1 MMNFGKLS
9 ALISYLRG
17 RGRRMEILYGMMERL
32 LPFQFME
39 YAFMKN
45 ALLAMLIITPLFG
58 MLGTMIV
65 NNKLAFFS
73 DALGHS
79 AFTGIALG
87 VLLGVADTNVSM
99 IVFAILFALFLN
111 WIKRRNTISADT
123 VISVFSS
130 LGTAVGLAIL
140 ARNGEFSQYSS
151 LLVGDILS
159 ITPEEIVRLLGIFVI
174 TFLFWG
180 SCFNRLHGLSINETL
195 ARSRGIATTWIDNA
209 FVVITALIIM
219 LSIRFV
225 GILII
230 NALLILPAAASR
242 NLASNMREYHGY
254 ALIISMFSGILGLI
268 LSYYN
273 NTAAGP
279 TIVIVAAMVFFLTLL
294 ARPYVK

>member
-1 MMNFGKLS
+1 
-9 ALISYLRG
+9 
-17 RGRRMEILYGMMERL
+17 MEFIYNIMEKL
-32 LPFQFME
+32 LPFQFMS
-39 YAFMKN
+39 YDFMKN

-58 MLGTMIV
+58 LLGTMIV

-79 AFTGIALG
+79 AFTGIAIG
-87 VLLGVADTNVSM
+87 VLLGISNTNISM
-99 IVFAILFALFLN
+99 IVFAILFAFLLN
-111 WIKRRNTISADT
+111 WIKRKNTMSTDT

-151 LLVGDILS
+151 LMVGDILS
-159 ITPEEIVRLLGIFVI
+159 ITPKEIGWLFGIFIVTI
-174 TFLFWG
+174 VFW
-180 SCFNRLHGLSINETL
+180 SFCFNRLHALSINETL
-195 ARSRGIATTWIDNA
+195 ARSRGISTAWIDNC
-209 FVVITALIIM
+209 FVVIIALIIM

-254 ALIISMFSGILGLI
+254 AIVISVFSGILGLI

>member
-1 MMNFGKLS
+1 
-9 ALISYLRG
+9 
-17 RGRRMEILYGMMERL
+17 MEVIYRIMENL
-32 LPFQFME
+32 LPFQFMQ
-39 YAFMKN
+39 YDFMKN

-58 MLGTMIV
+58 VLGTMIV
-65 NNKLAFFS
+65 NNKMAFFS

-79 AFTGIALG
+79 AFTGIAIGVILG
-87 VLLGVADTNVSM
+87 VSDTNISM
-99 IVFAILFALFLN
+99 IVFAIAFAFLLN
-111 WIKRRNTISADT
+111 WIKRRKTLSTDT

-140 ARNGEFSQYSS
+140 ARNGAFLQYSG
-151 LLVGDILS
+151 LMVGDILS
-159 ITPEEIVRLLGIFVI
+159 ITPKEIIRLCGIFVI
-174 TFLFWG
+174 TFVFWG
-180 SCFNRLHGLSINETL
+180 FCFNKLHALSINETL
-195 ARSRGIATTWIDNA
+195 AKSRGIHTIAIDNG

-230 NALLILPAAASR
+230 NALLILPAASSR
-242 NLASNMREYHGY
+242 NLASNMREYHAY
-254 ALIISMFSGILGLI
+254 SVIISMFSGMLGLI

-279 TIVIVAAMVFFLTLL
+279 TIVIVASMVFFLTLF

>member
-1 MMNFGKLS
+1 
-9 ALISYLRG
+9 
-17 RGRRMEILYGMMERL
+17 MEIIYGIMENL
-32 LPFQFME
+32 LPFQFMN
-39 YAFMKN
+39 YDFMKN
-45 ALLAMLIITPLFG
+45 ALLAMVIITPLFG
-58 MLGTMIV
+58 ILGTMIV

-87 VLLGVADTNVSM
+87 VILGVADTNLSM
-99 IVFAILFALFLN
+99 IIFAIAFALLLN
-111 WIKRRNTISADT
+111 WIKRKNTISTDT
-123 VISVFSS
+123 IISVFSS

-151 LLVGDILS
+151 LMVGDILS
-159 ITPEEIVRLLGIFVI
+159 ITPREMISLLGIFVI
-174 TFLFWG
+174 TVIFWVF
-180 SCFNRLHGLSINETL
+180 CFNKLHALSINETL
-195 ARSRGIATTWIDNA
+195 AKSRGISTVVIDNC

-254 ALIISMFSGILGLI
+254 TVVISMFSGILGLI